1 MYWKVPLEEQIPEGN
16 LKPRL
21 QADGVLI
28 KIYNF
33 QACLKKN
40 RDKPCSLWLSHSSGK
55 VLLKFIDENILK
67 HEHVT
72 IQQIIKQLSGEINP
86 DDGPLPPIHKIK
98 GKGYMWCYSPMKK
111 TMVRVNRGNKVY
123 ILDDEPDEKNQLMA
137 YTPNEI
143 IFIDKKEIIEL
154 GYN

>member
-1 MYWKVPLEEQIPEGN
+1 MLH
-16 LKPRL
+16 
-21 QADGVLI
+21 
-28 KIYNF
+28 
-33 QACLKKN
+33 KKN
-40 RDKPCSLWLSHSSGK
+40 HTNLTIIITNRGTQDMSSDKKRYDSKKL
-55 VLLKFIDENILK
+55 
-67 HEHVT
+67 
-72 IQQIIKQLSGEINP
+72 QQIIKQLSGEINP

-111 TMVRVNRGNKVY
+111 TMVKVNMGNKVY
-123 ILDDEPDEKNQLMA
+123 ILDDEPDEKNQLMV